1 MVKTMEKLFLK
12 GWSYNSYLIINEL
25 AALVKA
31 EGGKIVYDFP
41 YINTYKEKEIVNRS
55 ILENIS
61 EIQELLKGKTEEE
74 IKQNQYAAE
83 KQEELKELQKIDNEP
98 KKVLFSNYINF
109 ELDNKIYYIQL
120 QDNPFF
126 EDYIIKEEA
135 EETLEGYLVK
145 YNHYMENLDKTWISE
160 CESIKSF
167 YQTLTEKQIKIL
179 ALRLFEQI
187 KNAKNSEIVTNKKR
201 VNNYYNNSYHYEYI
215 KEERNK
221 KYKILKMEA

>member
-1 MVKTMEKLFLK
+1 MEKLFLK

-25 AALVKA
+25 AKFVK
-31 EGGKIVYDFP
+31 ESRGKIVYDFP
-41 YINTYKEKEIVNRS
+41 YINTYKEKEIVNRT
-55 ILENIS
+55 ILENIN
-61 EIQELLKGKTEEE
+61 EIQELLKDKTEEE
-74 IKQNQYAAE
+74 IKQNKYLTE
-83 KQEELKELQKIDNEP
+83 KQTELKELQKIDNKP
-98 KKVLFSNYINF
+98 RKVFFSNYINF
-109 ELDNKIYYIQL
+109 ALDGKIYYIQL

-135 EETLEGYLVK
+135 EEALGGYVVK
-145 YNHYMENLDKTWISE
+145 YNHYMENLSKNWISE
-160 CESIKSF
+160 AECMKSF

-187 KNAKNSEIVTNKKR
+187 KNAKNSKIVTNKKR
-201 VNNYYNNSYHYEYI
+201 VHNYYDNSYHYEYI